1 MRYLKVKVI
10 GDSTVGKTS
19 LLSRWYQDSYECQ
32 SLHHHLNAEKTSTMP
47 PVLESFSV
55 NTTVN
60 YENYIVSYWD
70 TCTLRSFNDMDLIKL
85 KPLEYED
92 IDVFLAC
99 FDISNPNS
107 FQNISTVWV
116 PEMRFYVP
124 GTPLIVIGNKADL
137 RSR

>member
-1 MRYLKVKVI
+1 MRYLKVKAI
-10 GDSTVGKTS
+10 GDSSVGKTS
-19 LLSRWYQDSYECQ
+19 LLSRWYQDSHSSQ
-32 SLHHHLNAEKTSTMP
+32 SLQHQNQNAEKTSTLP
-47 PVLESFSV
+47 SVLDSFLV

-60 YENYIVSYWD
+60 GETFIVTYWD
-70 TCTLRSFNDMDLIKL
+70 TCTSFSDVDSMKL

-99 FDISNPNS
+99 FDISNPHS

-116 PEMRFYVP
+116 PELKFFVP